1 MHICLEFSSE
11 GYKLIS
17 PSTLVSCITSTAS
30 SRYSTACFQCV
41 SGLNGDVESTR
52 AFSSAGK
59 VTVNH
64 TQKAWMEDEPKH
76 RQLNTPLTSLSCS
89 SVTVFKSSSANL
101 HGWESTSSTVTG
113 IHSDV
118 FVHDALP
125 GKVGHAGHVH
135 AVLSFDGAPEIQSA
149 LHHQIVYGSD
159 CKIRPGR

>member
-64 TQKAWMEDEPKH
+64 TQRRGW
-76 RQLNTPLTSLSCS
+76 RTSRSTGSWTAPHISELLQRDR
-89 SVTVFKSSSANL
+89 VQIHSANCT
-101 HGWESTSSTVTG
+101 GGRAQSSTAPDSQWCLWG
-113 IHSDV
+113 RMPC
-118 FVHDALP
+118 P
-125 GKVGHAGHVH
+125 GKVGHAGTCPRRT
-135 AVLSFDGAPEIQSA
+135 VLNGAPEIQCCPPPPDR
-149 LHHQIVYGSD
+149 LWER